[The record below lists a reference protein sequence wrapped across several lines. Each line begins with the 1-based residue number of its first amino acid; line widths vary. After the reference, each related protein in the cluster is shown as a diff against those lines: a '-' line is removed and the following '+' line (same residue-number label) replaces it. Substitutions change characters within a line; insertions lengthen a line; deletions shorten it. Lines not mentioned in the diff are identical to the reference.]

1 MRAILKG
8 KWFIIIAWAAII
20 AILLTTAPNMEGLVR
35 QKGQITVPEGYSST
49 IAQKILKE
57 VQSKENSGKDV
68 LTALV
73 FHSSKKLTKQDFQ
86 EAEKAVNL
94 LEKHKKRLGITAIT
108 SPFKEKD
115 LKDELISKDGKTVL
129 VSLKVAANGR
139 DEKEMSKDLS
149 AAIKNIKLEHYY
161 TGSWMIDG
169 DLVTNSQEGL
179 KKTEGITFVFIL
191 AVLLLVFRSVVAPLI
206 PLVTVG
212 ISYLSAQSI
221 VAILVD
227 KFNFPLSTFT
237 QIFLVAVL
245 FGIGTDYCILLLSR
259 FKEEM
264 VHHEEVQEAIIETYR
279 TAGKTVLFSG
289 MAVMIGFASIGLS
302 TFKLYQSAAAVAI
315 GVALLLLALVSVVPF
330 FMSVLGKKIFWPAKG
345 KLEHTESKFW
355 GFAGSFALARPLI
368 AFIIVA
374 IVSVP
379 FLFIYKGHLSFNS
392 LEEIG
397 DGFQSIKGFN
407 IVASAFGPGE
417 SMPTQ
422 IVIKNDEKMDS
433 SAYMSLTEKI
443 SEELK
448 KVGDVKTVR
457 SATRPTGT
465 PISDLYISNQVKSLG
480 DGIEKSNN
488 GIGQISNGLEE
499 ASSQLTAQKPKMKQ
513 ATDGITSLIDGTNQL
528 KNGVTPLRDGLTQ
541 IENGLK
547 QGSAG
552 STQLKN
558 GLAQIKSNSEQ
569 LLAANKQLLQGYQQA
584 YTGLGELIK
593 NYQGVADGVNSLHAS
608 LINSNQYFANLE
620 SQEPTIQQNPNYQ
633 AIKLTV
639 QGAQNATDP
648 NSPNDNL
655 STSLSKLNAALS
667 GAQSGLGTANDN
679 FEKVISGQEQII
691 AGMQSLITGIDQQ
704 MAGLEQMSSGQ
715 GQIIANLSKFSDG
728 LSGVNSGQQQLLDGF
743 SNLDGQMDQLTNGLN
758 QSADGLNQVSN
769 GLNSAQNYLAGVSSQ
784 KQNGF
789 YIPQEVLNGKDF
801 AKVLDTYLSND
812 RKVMTLDVVFNKNP
826 YSNEAISRVPEL
838 NQAVK
843 RAVKGTKLENAQIA
857 IGGVTSI
864 YHDLNTISEH
874 DYSRTV
880 VLMLI
885 GIGIILMILLRSLIM
900 PLYLIASLVLTYY
913 TSMAISETIFVDILG
928 YTGISWAV
936 PFFAFVIL
944 IALGI
949 DYSIFLMDRFNEY
962 RHLPVEQAIWT
973 SMKKMGTVIIS
984 AAIIL
989 GGTFAAMMPSGV
1001 LSLLEIATIL
1011 LIGLILYAL
1020 FILPL
1025 FVPVM
1030 VKTFGSANWWPF
1042 IQPPNSVNQNS
1053 DTSFHS

>member
-1 MRAILKG
+1 
-8 KWFIIIAWAAII
+8 
-20 AILLTTAPNMEGLVR
+20 
-35 QKGQITVPEGYSST
+35 
-49 IAQKILKE
+49 
-57 VQSKENSGKDV
+57 
-68 LTALV
+68 
-73 FHSSKKLTKQDFQ
+73 
-86 EAEKAVNL
+86 
-94 LEKHKKRLGITAIT
+94 
-108 SPFKEKD
+108 
-115 LKDELISKDGKTVL
+115 
-129 VSLKVAANGR
+129 
-139 DEKEMSKDLS
+139 
-149 AAIKNIKLEHYY
+149 
-161 TGSWMIDG
+161 
-169 DLVTNSQEGL
+169 
-179 KKTEGITFVFIL
+179 
-191 AVLLLVFRSVVAPLI
+191 VVAPLI

-212 ISYLSAQSI
+212 ISYISAQSI

-227 KFNFPLSTFT
+227 KVNFPLSTFT

-264 VHHEEVQEAIIETYR
+264 AERDNVTEAIIETYR

-302 TFKLYQSAAAVAI
+302 TFKLYQSASAVAI
-315 GVALLLLALVSVVPF
+315 GVALLLLALVTVVPF
-330 FMSVLGKKIFWPAKG
+330 FMAILGKRIFWPAKG
-345 KLEHTESKFW
+345 KLEHSESKFW

-397 DGFQSIKGFN
+397 DSFQSIKGFN

-433 SAYMSLTEKI
+433 SDYIALTEKI

-457 SATRPTGT
+457 SATRPTGA
-465 PISDLYISNQVKSLG
+465 PISDFYISNQVKSLG
-480 DGIEKSNN
+480 DGIGKSNN
-488 GIGQISNGLEE
+488 GIIQISDGMEE
-499 ASSQLTAQKPKMKQ
+499 ASSQLTAQTPKMKQ
-513 ATDGITSLIDGTNQL
+513 ATDGISSLIDGTNQL
-528 KNGVTPLRDGLTQ
+528 KNGMIPLKDGLTE
-541 IENGLK
+541 IEDGLK
-547 QGSAG
+547 QGTAG
-552 STQLKN
+552 STQLKS

-569 LLAANKQLLQGYQQA
+569 LLALNNQLLQGYQQA
-584 YTGLGELIK
+584 YSGLGELLK
-593 NYQGVADGVNSLHAS
+593 SYQGVADGVSTLHAS
-608 LINSNQYFANLE
+608 LIDSNQYFAILE
-620 SQEPTIQQNPNYQ
+620 SQEPTVQQNPNYK

-639 QGAQNATDP
+639 QGAQLATDP

-655 STSLSKLNAALS
+655 ATSISKLNTGLA
-667 GAQSGLGTANDN
+667 GAQSGLETANVN
-679 FEKVISGQEQII
+679 FGKVISGQEKII

-704 MAGLEQMSSGQ
+704 QAGLEQMSSGQ

-728 LSGVNSGQQQLLDGF
+728 LTGVNSGQQQLLDGF
-743 SNLDGQMDQLTNGLN
+743 SSLGGQMDQLTNGLN
-758 QSADGLNQVSN
+758 QSVDGLNQVSK
-769 GLNSAQNYLAGVSSQ
+769 GLNSAQDYLAGVSKQ

-801 AKVLDTYLSND
+801 AKVLNTYMSND
-812 RKVMTLDVVFNKNP
+812 RKVMTLDVIFTKNP
-826 YSNEAISRVPEL
+826 YSNDAIKRVPEI

-843 RAVKGTKLENAQIA
+843 RAVKGTKLENAQVA

-864 YHDLNTISEH
+864 YHDLNTISEQ

-900 PLYLIASLVLTYY
+900 PLYLIGSLVLTYY
-913 TSMAISETIFVDILG
+913 TSMAISETIFVDVLG

-1011 LIGLILYAL
+1011 LIGLTLYAL

-1030 VKTFGSANWWPF
+1030 VKTFGNANWWPF
-1042 IQPPNSVNQNS
+1042 NQRQNLISQNS
-1053 DTSFHS
+1053 DTNLHS